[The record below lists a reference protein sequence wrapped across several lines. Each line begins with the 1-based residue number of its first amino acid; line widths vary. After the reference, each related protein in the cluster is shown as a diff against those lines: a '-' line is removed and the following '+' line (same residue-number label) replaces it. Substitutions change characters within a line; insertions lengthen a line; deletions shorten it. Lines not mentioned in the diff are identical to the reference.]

1 MENPTNKNTLAGA
14 FGDVLPYKLVKSFIE
29 SPNNFVEIE
38 SILKPEHFSDAG
50 VGLAEVVKKMKEFY
64 REKGRVPGYSDLEY
78 FIKDTTKDVGD
89 LRTLRSA
96 LTKVSEDKL
105 FDGIDTA
112 TEVGIDFIKK
122 MEAIRQLENGK
133 VSLKNSGYS
142 TERLMRI
149 IEGLQGI
156 ESGGAS
162 DMFTPIS
169 ILDEI
174 TEESADEI
182 VATGIDELDRH
193 MNGGVAKGT
202 TNLLLAGTGAGKT
215 TLFSIMACREC
226 LAGKKVLY
234 LFFEDKNTN
243 FGRKIYSA
251 ITGRYTN
258 EYYKGSRT
266 CKEAFDGIREYFKDH
281 PDHKQRLT
289 DNFKAVKLE
298 NGETTVDVIKSKV
311 RRIIVG
317 GWRPDVVFVDYLSCI
332 KSSTNDK
339 LSADK
344 EYLTLDR
351 CMKRLDAFAQEEN
364 FALWIAQQ
372 FNRDNGKVDLTSPY
386 SRLASVQGSYR
397 ITQTASTVISLLRN
411 TSDDDEYDRINLYL
425 DKCRFSALGKWE
437 NAYMNNGNCQIDLS
451 IADTDSEPFMP
462 SKKETNKDEY
472 DY

>member
-38 SILKPEHFSDAG
+38 PILKPEHFNDAG
-50 VGLAEVVKKMKEFY
+50 VGLAGVVKKMKEFY
-64 REKGRVPGYSDLEY
+64 HEKERVPGYSDLEY
-78 FIKDTTKDVGD
+78 YIKDTTKDAGD
-89 LRTLRSA
+89 IRTLRAA

-112 TEVGIDFIKK
+112 TEVGIEFIKK

-133 VSLKNSGYS
+133 VSLKNSGY
-142 TERLMRI
+142 TADRLMRI

-156 ESGGAS
+156 ESGGSS
-162 DMFTPIS
+162 DMFNPIS

-174 TEESADEI
+174 EHESEEEI
-182 VATGIDELDRH
+182 IGTGIEELDRH

-202 TNLLLAGTGAGKT
+202 TNLLLAGTGVGKT

-226 LAGKKVLY
+226 LAGRKVLY
-234 LFFEDKNTN
+234 IFFEDKNTN

-258 EYYKGSRT
+258 EYYEGSRNS
-266 CKEAFDGIREYFKDH
+266 KEAFAGIREYFKDH
-281 PDHKQRLT
+281 PEHKQYLT
-289 DNFKAVKLE
+289 DNFVALKLK
-298 NGETTVDVIKSKV
+298 NGETTVDEIKSRV
-311 RRIIVG
+311 RKLIVG
-317 GWRPDVVFVDYLSCI
+317 GWCPDVVFIDYLSCM
-332 KSSTNDK
+332 KSSSNDK
-339 LSADK
+339 LALDK
-344 EYLTLDR
+344 EYMTLER
-351 CMKRLDAFAQEEN
+351 CMKRLDAFAQEEH
-364 FALWIAQQ
+364 FVLWIAQQ
-372 FNRDNGKVDLTSPY
+372 FNREGCRYDNKENRTS
-386 SRLASVQGSYR
+386 AIQGSFR
-397 ITQTASTVISLLRN
+397 VAQTASTVISLLRN
-411 TSDDDEYDRINLYL
+411 HDDPDDYNRINLYL
-425 DKCRFSALGKWE
+425 DKCRFSAVGKWE